1 MFDASRNPELYT
13 PHDEGNLIWDY
24 EGAGLERVKA
34 NFMCMLPKD
43 HAEVKQ
49 VITPPFSPKPMMEMA
64 PKIDEIARE
73 IVDEVAGKGS
83 CEFVFDVAAKLPVF
97 TFCELMGIPNEH
109 RERVVELGNA
119 LADVEA
125 QQPILTQGGT
135 QYSSVGVGR
144 RKT

>member
-1 MFDASRNPELYT
+1 
-13 PHDEGNLIWDY
+13 
-24 EGAGLERVKA
+24 
-34 NFMCMLPKD
+34 
-43 HAEVKQ
+43 
-49 VITPPFSPKPMMEMA
+49 MEMA

-125 QQPILTQGGT
+125 QKQLDFNP
-135 QYSSVGVGR
+135 GVELSTLALELGEEVCRCNSFRGR
-144 RKT
+144 